1 MKIYK
6 FDPETKEYKATEN
19 AMLDPLESQLQQ
31 HDVYLIPANST
42 TIAPAEKQGCVPVW
56 NGEGWD
62 MVEDHRKQEYWLPE
76 DKYGTPAREMK
87 ELGPLPEGAVL
98 TAPEKTLEELK
109 ADKVQRLKWERDA
122 AEVKPIEYNGNNFD
136 YDDKARDRINAAI
149 IALDVQGDGA
159 SIEWTT
165 ADNTNVTVTADDL
178 RGVIATV
185 AVRSNALHVKY
196 RELKEQ
202 VLTCATKEEVGQ
214 IAW

>member
-31 HDVYLIPANST
+31 KEVYLIPANST

-87 ELGPLPEGAVL
+87 DLGPLPEGAFL
-98 TAPEKTLEELK
+98 IAPEKTLEEVK
-109 ADKVQRLKWERDA
+109 ADKIQQLKWARDSD
-122 AEVKPIEYNGNNFD
+122 EVKPIQYGEDLYD
-136 YDDKARDRINAAI
+136 YDDKSRDRINAAI
-149 IALDVQGDGA
+149 IALDAMGESA
-159 SIEWTT
+159 NIEWTT
-165 ADNTNVTVTADDL
+165 ADNTNVTVTANDL
-178 RGVIATV
+178 RGVIGAV
-185 AVRSNALHVKY
+185 AIRSNTLHIKY

-202 VLTCATKEEVGQ
+202 VLSCTSKDVVDK

>member
-31 HDVYLIPANST
+31 KEVYLIPANST

-149 IALDVQGDGA
+149 IALDITGQ

-165 ADNTNVTVTADDL
+165 ADNTNVAVTAQDL
-178 RGVIATV
+178 RNIIANV
-185 AVRSNALHVKY
+185 AVRSNILHVKY

-202 VLTCATKEEVGQ
+202 VLACTTAEEVAE
-214 IAW
+214 IVW